1 MPHDALDVS
10 AAARPRDAIQESVGI
25 PPLEFRVSV
34 KLCFRFGICLA
45 TGTYDQMNF
54 ELRDRMSCPQCE
66 SGAPDSSTRAR
77 GRVICNRLAVLL
89 LLVGLA
95 GLAATAKDGQYHRF
109 SSPERQS
116 SLATKMNVPPV
127 PVILGS
133 AELQKVARLIASK
146 PRPTF
151 RARFKPEALPTES
164 VGVTV
169 AMQHRSPP
177 ESLLS

>member
-1 MPHDALDVS
+1 MSFPQGETGAL
-10 AAARPRDAIQESVGI
+10 
-25 PPLEFRVSV
+25 
-34 KLCFRFGICLA
+34 
-45 TGTYDQMNF
+45 
-54 ELRDRMSCPQCE
+54 
-66 SGAPDSSTRAR
+66 DSSTRAR
-77 GRVICNRLAVLL
+77 GRMICNRLAVLL

-95 GLAATAKDGQYHRF
+95 GLAATAKDGQYHRT
-109 SSPERQS
+109 SNIEHQS
-116 SLATKMNVPPV
+116 SLSTKMNVPPARAIV
-127 PVILGS
+127 RS

-151 RARFKPEALPTES
+151 RTRFKPEPLPTES